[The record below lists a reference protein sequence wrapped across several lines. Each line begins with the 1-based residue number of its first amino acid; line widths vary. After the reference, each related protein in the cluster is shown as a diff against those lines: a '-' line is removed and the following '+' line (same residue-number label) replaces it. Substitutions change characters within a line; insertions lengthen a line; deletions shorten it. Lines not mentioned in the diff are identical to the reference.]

1 MLEGRGDGGAPG
13 KPLEKTSNP
22 LWRDCGLPAT
32 CSGLIFGTHVHGSIV
47 HRQRMLSY
55 HVQKALQCPFKGR
68 FMESS
73 LTVCA
78 LHVLIVN
85 DGTCRA
91 GLLLLHPCKLHVSS
105 PLGIV
110 LEFSVFQGT
119 TEGDILWKEF
129 FRSTGTLFLKSRA
142 RFCLH
147 N

>member
-1 MLEGRGDGGAPG
+1 MGEAW
-13 KPLEKTSNP
+13 KATAENEQSFM
-22 LWRDCGLPAT
+22 RDCGLPAT
-32 CSGLIFGTHVHGSIV
+32 CSGLIFGMHVHGNIV
-47 HRQRMLSY
+47 QRQRMFSY

-78 LHVLIVN
+78 LHVLIAN

-105 PLGIV
+105 LLGIV

-119 TEGDILWKEF
+119 TEGAILWKEF

-142 RFCLH
+142 RLCLH